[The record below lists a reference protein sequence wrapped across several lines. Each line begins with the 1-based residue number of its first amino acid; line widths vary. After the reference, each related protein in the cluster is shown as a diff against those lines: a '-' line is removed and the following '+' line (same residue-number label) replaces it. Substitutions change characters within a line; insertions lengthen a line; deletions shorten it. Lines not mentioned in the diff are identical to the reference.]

1 MPTKIG
7 WRAILALLVLGAA
20 VPLGRP
26 QTRPRMKLYVTNSLG
41 DDITVIDLA
50 TLKVVGDI
58 KVGERVHGVAAQADG
73 RRLFTTIESERNL
86 KVIDTATD
94 NVINTIPLTGR
105 PNQCA
110 VTPDG
115 RFVGAPIRDGN
126 VVDIIDMT
134 RNRVVKTL
142 PVKVPHNCLNAGSNE
157 HMFVTSMGGDK
168 VHLIDLKTLSYVEEI
183 PVTGIPRP
191 IAVSQDEKTMYVA
204 LSDFHGFVIVD
215 VPGRRVIET
224 VELPPAPHNTNPLE
238 PHTETHGLALSPDG
252 KELWVTSLGDNGI
265 YVFDVAAKRLLTEVR
280 TGASPNWVA
289 FSRDGQ
295 YCCVSNTGSDDCS
308 IIDTR
313 ARREVAR
320 IKVGKAPK
328 RLVAV
333 AVPAA

>member
-7 WRAILALLVLGAA
+7 WRTILALLVLGAA

-41 DDITVIDLA
+41 DDITVIDLEA
-50 TLKVVGDI
+50 LKVVGDI

-134 RNRVVKTL
+134 RND
-142 PVKVPHNCLNAGSNE
+142 NE
-157 HMFVTSMGGDK
+157 RHIRAALLDQ
-168 VHLIDLKTLSYVEEI
+168 VESFRGAELWHGMI
-183 PVTGIPRP
+183 
-191 IAVSQDEKTMYVA
+191 SQD
-204 LSDFHGFVIVD
+204 
-215 VPGRRVIET
+215 
-224 VELPPAPHNTNPLE
+224 
-238 PHTETHGLALSPDG
+238 
-252 KELWVTSLGDNGI
+252 
-265 YVFDVAAKRLLTEVR
+265 
-280 TGASPNWVA
+280 
-289 FSRDGQ
+289 
-295 YCCVSNTGSDDCS
+295 
-308 IIDTR
+308 
-313 ARREVAR
+313 
-320 IKVGKAPK
+320 
-328 RLVAV
+328 
-333 AVPAA
+333 

>member
-1 MPTKIG
+1 MTRKIAC
-7 WRAILALLVLGAA
+7 RAILALLVLATA
-20 VPLGRP
+20 FPLARS
-26 QTRPRMKLYVTNSLG
+26 QTAPRMKLYVTNSLA

-50 TLKVVGDI
+50 ALKVVGDI

-73 RRLFTTIESERNL
+73 RQLFTTIESERNL
-86 KVIDTATD
+86 KVIDTAAD
-94 NVINTIPLTGR
+94 KVIHTIPLTGR

-110 VTPDG
+110 VTPNG
-115 RFVGAPIRDGN
+115 RFVGVPIRDGN
-126 VVDIIDMT
+126 GVDIIDMT
-134 RNRVVKTL
+134 QNRVVKTL
-142 PVKVPHNCLNAGSNE
+142 PVKKPHNCLNAGNNE
-157 HMFVTSMGGDK
+157 HMFVTSMGGDE
-168 VHLIDLKTLSYVEEI
+168 VNLIDLRTLRYIEEI

-191 IAVSQDEKTMYVA
+191 IAVSEDEKTMYVA
-204 LSDFHGFVIVD
+204 LSDFHGFIIVD
-215 VPGRRVIET
+215 VPGRKVIQR

-265 YVFDVAAKRLLTEVR
+265 YVFDVAANRLLTEVH
-280 TGASPNWVA
+280 TGAGPNWAA
-289 FSRDGQ
+289 FSPDGQ